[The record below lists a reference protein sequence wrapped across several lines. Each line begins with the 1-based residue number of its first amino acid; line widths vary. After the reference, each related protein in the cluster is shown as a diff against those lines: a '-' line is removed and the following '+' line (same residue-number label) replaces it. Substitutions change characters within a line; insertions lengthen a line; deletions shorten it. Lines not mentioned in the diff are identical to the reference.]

1 MAANASTTNLK
12 LIFTGNY
19 TVTERPT
26 PVPGD
31 LRIAWGQSLLLLV
44 LASSRSQKCS
54 LQKLHFLAHLSR
66 TSTSRDQTRNVLA
79 RVLEPS
85 ALSVRVEPWVN
96 RAVAFAKASGL
107 VTVAGGNSVGLTEDG
122 KRAAEVLRKEGIL
135 AEEAEFLDQV
145 GKITTEKVVEHIL
158 KMEDF

>member
-1 MAANASTTNLK
+1 MDELLHLK
-12 LIFTGNY
+12 TIFTGDY
-19 TVTERPT
+19 TVTERPN

-54 LQKLHFLAHLSR
+54 LQKMHFLAHLSR
-66 TSTSRDQTRNVLA
+66 TAGSRQQARDVLA
-79 RVLEPS
+79 RVIEPN

-96 RAVAFAKASGL
+96 RAVAFAKATGL
-107 VTVAGGNSVGLTEDG
+107 VTVAGGNSVGLTEAG
-122 KRAAEVLRKEGIL
+122 RLAAAALRKAGVSV
-135 AEEAEFLDQV
+135 EEAEFLDQV
-145 GKITTEKVVEHIL
+145 GKITTEKVVEHIM

>member
-1 MAANASTTNLK
+1 MAESLK
-12 LIFTGNY
+12 AIFTGHY
-19 TVTERPT
+19 TATERPN

-54 LQKLHFLAHLSR
+54 LQKMHFLAHLSR
-66 TSTSRDQTRNVLA
+66 TACSRSQTRDVLA
-79 RVLEPS
+79 RVIAPR

-96 RAVAFAKASGL
+96 RAVAFAKAAGL
-107 VTVAGGNSVGLTEDG
+107 VTVAGGNSVGLTEAG
-122 KRAAEVLRKEGIL
+122 RLAAAALRKAGVL
-135 AEEAEFLDQV
+135 AEETEFLDQV
-145 GKITTEKVVEHIL
+145 GKITTEKVVEHIM